1 MKQIPK
7 AISAVI
13 REALSQAWEEGHSQ
27 GMTDGASYDMG
38 GKYRGNPYK

>member
-7 AISAVI
+7 AL
-13 REALSQAWEEGHSQ
+13 RELLLKCMAQAWEEGHAQ
-27 GMTDGASYDMG
+27 GMTDAASYDMG